1 MTEDHT
7 IIALVLQRL
16 RDPDWWVE
24 QILSYAL
31 FSLIAGLIA
40 GWFANL
46 LRRRA
51 ERREREPY
59 EGWTLRT
66 IGFDDAPQA
75 IVWEDMKRFLGS
87 DVEFWRWIK
96 SMCSTTCYLT
106 SRTADAAKAHG
117 WLHIDPAARTVTIDY
132 QRMPDGDVK
141 TWLVE
146 RPWLA
151 GAGTPAP
158 APEVDDDLSAP
169 L

>member
-1 MTEDHT
+1 ML
-7 IIALVLQRL
+7 AAVLQRL
-16 RDPDWWVE
+16 SDPEWWAE

-46 LRRRA
+46 LRKRA

-75 IVWEDMKRFLGS
+75 IYWEDMKRFRTS
-87 DVEFWRWIK
+87 DVELWRWIK
-96 SMCSTTCYLT
+96 SVCSTTCFLT

-117 WLHIDPAARTVTIDY
+117 WLVIDGAARSVTIDY
-132 QRMPDGDVK
+132 TGIPDSDVK
-141 TWLVE
+141 NWLVE
-146 RPWLA
+146 RPWVA
-151 GAGTPAP
+151 GGGEAR
-158 APEVDDDLSAP
+158 SAP
-169 L
+169 PDNPSHAPL